1 VALDGQNY
9 ELLTLPAT
17 QPLLLVDVDGVLSLF
32 GLRSPPSEATIG
44 ALVDGV
50 PHLFSRAAAHALSE
64 LSRTIQCVWCTGWEE
79 KADEHLPWLL
89 GLPAGWPHIPLARAT
104 GPGSS
109 TAGHW
114 KLAAIDAYAGPQRP
128 LAWVDDALDAEC
140 HDWAGARSAPTLLVA
155 TDPAVGLT
163 AAHAARIAAWA
174 AALSS

>member
-1 VALDGQNY
+1 D
-9 ELLTLPAT
+9 
-17 QPLLLVDVDGVLSLF
+17 
-32 GLRSPPSEATIG
+32 
-44 ALVDGV
+44 
-50 PHLFSRAAAHALSE
+50 

-89 GLPAGWPHIPLARAT
+89 GLPAGWPHIPLTRAS

-128 LAWVDDALDAEC
+128 LAWIDDALDDEC
-140 HDWAGARSAPTLLVA
+140 HAWASARTGPTLLVA

-163 AAHAARIAAWA
+163 AAHAAQVQAWA
-174 AALSS
+174 AA